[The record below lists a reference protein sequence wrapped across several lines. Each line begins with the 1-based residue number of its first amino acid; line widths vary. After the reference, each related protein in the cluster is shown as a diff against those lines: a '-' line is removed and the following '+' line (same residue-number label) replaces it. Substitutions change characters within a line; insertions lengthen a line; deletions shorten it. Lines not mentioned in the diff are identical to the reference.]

1 MKAINVFFTVELAW
15 WFPLGWRNKLTFFF
29 SIPFYRWWLCHHAR
43 IHTSVEF
50 RLPWRPPRIRRNVPS
65 FGHHYWRLL
74 EEGRPR
80 NAPHGHGHRQWDTL
94 PLPPPPPNNNNHHHP
109 LMEIKKTQSFHIMY
123 SIVSFWGKFMTKFF
137 LVIYKAS
144 PNCNAFLV
152 SKLINMYKCVLKI
165 RTLYQSI

>member
-1 MKAINVFFTVELAW
+1 MEL
-15 WFPLGWRNKLTFFF
+15 
-29 SIPFYRWWLCHHAR
+29 
-43 IHTSVEF
+43 

-109 LMEIKKTQSFHIMY
+109 LIEIKKTQSFHIMY

-165 RTLYQSI
+165 RTLYQSIWQSFHLIFRWQHSHRCRVYSLASPCKYDKEFFHYQKEVQ